1 MSEKYKRCQFVVLR
15 FVPNL
20 VRDESVN
27 IGVMLY
33 NPDDRELTPRL
44 TDNFRR
50 VKRLHPWADIDLLRG
65 LQADFEQRLAERV
78 EDLGAYLETLEQTLS
93 NALQLTPPRAIRTED
108 PLAELDRLY
117 ESYVQE
123 PRLAPGAFARAIEN
137 TRAWIRQ
144 RVHAAFKRAGLLE
157 RMEKRVLVED
167 FTYKGDNF
175 RLDFGYRHNG
185 THGFVH
191 AIALERD
198 ITTAKV
204 LAYTAERVHAR
215 VPAEF
220 TAIVEREIDD
230 RVDSH
235 AAIHGILQEQQIAI
249 QPLAAIDQFA
259 ASLKDGM

>member
-33 NPDDRELTPRL
+33 NPEDRELVPRL

-65 LQADFEQRLAERV
+65 LQADFEQQLAERV

-93 NALQLTPPRAIRTED
+93 NALELTPPRACLTEN
-108 PLAELDRLY
+108 PEAELDRLY

-123 PRLAPGAFARAIEN
+123 PRLAGAVARAIEN

-144 RVHAAFKRAGLLE
+144 RVHSAFKRAGVLE
-157 RMEKRVLVED
+157 RMEKRVPVEN

-175 RLDFGYRHNG
+175 RLDFGYRRNG

-191 AIALERD
+191 ALALERD
-198 ITTAKV
+198 IVTAKV

-215 VPAEF
+215 APAEF

-230 RVDSH
+230 RIDSH
-235 AAIHGILQEQQIAI
+235 AAIHRILEEQRILI
-249 QPLAAIDQFA
+249 QPLANIEQFA
-259 ASLKDGM
+259 MSLRNVM

>member
-33 NPDDRELTPRL
+33 NPDDGELVPRL

-65 LQADFEQRLAERV
+65 LQTDFEQRLAERV

-93 NALQLTPPRAIRTED
+93 NALQLTPPRACLTEN
-108 PLAELDRLY
+108 PEAELDRLY

-123 PRLAPGAFARAIEN
+123 PRLPGRVAAAIEN

-144 RVHAAFKRAGLLE
+144 RVHGAFKRAGVLD
-157 RMEKRVLVED
+157 RMQKRVGVEN

-175 RLDFGYRHNG
+175 RLDFGYRRNG

-198 ITTAKV
+198 VVSAKV
-204 LAYTAERVHAR
+204 LAYTAERVRAR

-235 AAIHGILQEQQIAI
+235 AAIQRILDEQQISI
-249 QPLAAIDQFA
+249 QPLARIDDFV
-259 ASLKDGM
+259 ASLRNVM